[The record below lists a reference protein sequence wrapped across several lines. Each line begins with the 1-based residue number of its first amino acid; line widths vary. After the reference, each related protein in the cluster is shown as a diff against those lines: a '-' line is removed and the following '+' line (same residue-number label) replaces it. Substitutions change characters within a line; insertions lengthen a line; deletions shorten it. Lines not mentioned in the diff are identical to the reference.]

1 MAIDWVEQCF
11 ITTSYAWQWSQPI
24 ESDWIRIRSTLL
36 EYPKVYTSI
45 WGMVCQGTDKPIQ
58 KFQEQRFYQSQTQAV
73 ILYLPRPPL
82 LLPSERKIGILG
94 QRFLKFKNPN
104 AKWVVHIDTPRIP
117 IDATLPDYTNPSN
130 PVLNESQ
137 INQIALAVVNQQK
150 RINDTI
156 DVTPY
161 PNELL

>member
-1 MAIDWVEQCF
+1 MIDWIESSF
-11 ITTSYAWQWSQPI
+11 ITTGYEWKWTQPI
-24 ESDWIRIRSTLL
+24 ESDWIRIRSSLY
-36 EYPKVYTSI
+36 EYPVIYRNI
-45 WGMVCQGTDKPIQ
+45 WGMICQGTDRPLQ
-58 KFQEQRFYQSQTQAV
+58 KFQEQRIYQSQTQSA
-73 ILYLPRPPL
+73 IIYFPRPPL
-82 LLPSERKIGILG
+82 LLRSERRIGVLG

-117 IDATLPDYTNPSN
+117 INATLPDYTNPTN
-130 PVLNESQ
+130 PVLSESQ
-137 INQIALAVVNQQK
+137 INQIASAIVNQQQ